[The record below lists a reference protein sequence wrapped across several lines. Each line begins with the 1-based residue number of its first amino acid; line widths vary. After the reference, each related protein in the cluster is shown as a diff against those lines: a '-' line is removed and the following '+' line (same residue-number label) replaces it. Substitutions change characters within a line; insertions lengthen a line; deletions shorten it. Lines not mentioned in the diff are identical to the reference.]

1 MFFLFFLFVSL
12 QVWFKNRRAK
22 WRKQKREEQERL
34 RKLQEEQC
42 GGTVGNNVGSSSGS
56 ATTAAAAAAVAAVA
70 VANLSKCSPEAA
82 YASQLHIKAD
92 PSYSDAEESSDLE
105 VA

>member
-1 MFFLFFLFVSL
+1 M
-12 QVWFKNRRAK
+12 WFKNRRAK

-42 GGTVGNNVGSSSGS
+42 SSTGGGGLGNGVGLAGGGGTTS
-56 ATTAAAAAAVAAVA
+56 ASIVNLKCIAEDYAAA
-70 VANLSKCSPEAA
+70 L
-82 YASQLHIKAD
+82 QIKSD
-92 PSYSDAEESSDLE
+92 PSYSDADESDLE

>member
-1 MFFLFFLFVSL
+1 
-12 QVWFKNRRAK
+12 VWFKNRRAK

-42 GGTVGNNVGSSSGS
+42 GSTTNGTTGNNNTNGGSGTTSSTGNGS
-56 ATTAAAAAAVAAVA
+56 VSV
-70 VANLSKCSPEAA
+70 KCPGSDHYSA
-82 YASQLHIKAD
+82 QLVHIKSD
-92 PSYSDAEESSDLE
+92 PNGYSDADESSDLE

>member
-1 MFFLFFLFVSL
+1 LESL

-34 RKLQEEQC
+34 RKLQEEHASNNNNC
-42 GGTVGNNVGSSSGS
+42 SRKSPDNGADISTVIPV
-56 ATTAAAAAAVAAVA
+56 T
-70 VANLSKCSPEAA
+70 
-82 YASQLHIKAD
+82 
-92 PSYSDAEESSDLE
+92 SYSDDEESSDLE